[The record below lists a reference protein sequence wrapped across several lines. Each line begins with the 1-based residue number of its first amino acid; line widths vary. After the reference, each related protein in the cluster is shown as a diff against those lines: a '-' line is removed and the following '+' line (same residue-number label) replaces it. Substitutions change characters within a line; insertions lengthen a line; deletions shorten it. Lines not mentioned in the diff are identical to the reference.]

1 MAVCA
6 HDFTFNGKALSSF
19 DTEYLLI
26 DIDETEDSPG
36 ISRAFQQST
45 LTNDN
50 SVVYFYD
57 AIGSALLEFDITIC
71 RKDGDNLTPANS
83 KELSDWLM
91 GQVIPREAYFT
102 SCQGESAV
110 YDDTRFI
117 GGFTNSTYAQTGSN
131 RRFAMTFHFT
141 NISPFGFTAETTY
154 NVPGAIVNSGSVT
167 GEPVYP
173 VITIVPDGTG
183 TVTINNTDDPS
194 VGAFSIEVT
203 DGTTVIVNDRNLL
216 TSGGQL
222 YSFEN
227 LNTFYW
233 PALVDG
239 ENHIE
244 VTGPA
249 MVTMT
254 TRFYKNLGA

>member
-6 HDFTFNGKALSSF
+6 QDFTYNGKALSSF

-36 ISRAFQQST
+36 ISRAFQQSA

-57 AIGSALLEFDITIC
+57 AIGSSLIEFDITIC
-71 RKDGDNLTPANS
+71 RKDGADLTPANS

-91 GQVIPREAYFT
+91 GEVIPREAFFT

-110 YDDTRFI
+110 YDDTYYI
-117 GGFTNSTYAQTGSN
+117 GGFTNSTYAQVGSN

-141 NISPFGFTAETTY
+141 NISPFGFTAEETY
-154 NVPGAIVNSGSVT
+154 VVPGTIVNSGSRT
-167 GEPVYP
+167 GEPIYP
-173 VITIVPDGTG
+173 LITIVPSRTG

-194 VGAFSIEVT
+194 VGAFSIEVHE
-203 DGTTVIVNDRNLL
+203 GTTVIVNDRNLL
-216 TSGGQL
+216 TSGGLL
-222 YSFEN
+222 YSFDN
-227 LNTFYW
+227 LNNFYW

-244 VTGPA
+244 VTGDA
-249 MVTMT
+249 TVTMT
-254 TRFYKNLGA
+254 TRFYKNLGV